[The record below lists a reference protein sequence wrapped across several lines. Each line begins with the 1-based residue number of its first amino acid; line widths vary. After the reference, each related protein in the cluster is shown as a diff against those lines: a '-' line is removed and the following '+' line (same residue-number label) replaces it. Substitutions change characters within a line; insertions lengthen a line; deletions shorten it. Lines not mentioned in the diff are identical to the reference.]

1 MKKDITRSFLGLSR
15 AELVH
20 EMLLFIVAGF
30 EIASVS
36 LAWFFYLVSK
46 YPRVQQ
52 KIKIELITS
61 GNNQALTMERLDSLV
76 YLDPVINEVAHFAP
90 PAIGTNR
97 TLITDNRLPQSNVQL
112 YKGE

>member
-1 MKKDITRSFLGLSR
+1 
-15 AELVH
+15 
-20 EMLLFIVAGF
+20 
-30 EIASVS
+30 
-36 LAWFFYLVSK
+36 
-46 YPRVQQ
+46 
-52 KIKIELITS
+52 
-61 GNNQALTMERLDSLV
+61 MERLDSLV